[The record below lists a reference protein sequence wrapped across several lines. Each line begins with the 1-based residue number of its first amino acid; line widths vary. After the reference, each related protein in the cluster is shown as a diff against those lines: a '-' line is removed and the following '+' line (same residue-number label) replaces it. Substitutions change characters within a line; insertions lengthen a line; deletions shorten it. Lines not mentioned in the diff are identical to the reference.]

1 MTKEELLN
9 QLEDLIKDR
18 QSLMNDDYDLDD
30 ILIKDIV
37 ALKEAIR
44 IIEETKDMA

>member
-1 MTKEELLN
+1 MTKEELIY

-44 IIEETKDMA
+44 IIKEKEEQS

>member
-1 MTKEELLN
+1 MTHQEVIM
-9 QLEDLIKDR
+9 QLEDLIQDR
-18 QSLMNDDYDLDD
+18 QALMNDDYDLDD

-44 IIEETKDMA
+44 IIKEAKETS